1 MYEQEEVNNKRVDNA
16 LEQSE
21 SNNRFRRKVIIT
33 ISLMAGIVIYA
44 VTH

>member
-21 SNNRFRRKVIIT
+21 SNNDFRWKAIFIIT
-33 ISLMAGIVIYA
+33 VMAGIVIYA

>member
-1 MYEQEEVNNKRVDNA
+1 MYEQEEVNAKRVDNA

-21 SNNRFRRKVIIT
+21 SNNDFGWKVFFF
-33 ISLMAGIVIYA
+33 ISVMAGIVIYA